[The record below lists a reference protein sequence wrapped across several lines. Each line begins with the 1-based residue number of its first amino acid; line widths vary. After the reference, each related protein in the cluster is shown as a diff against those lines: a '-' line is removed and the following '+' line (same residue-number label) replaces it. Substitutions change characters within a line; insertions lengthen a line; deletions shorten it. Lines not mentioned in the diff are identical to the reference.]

1 MVIFPTKSYIRKQAL
16 VNKIIVDLES
26 YYSIASKILPSI
38 KLGPV
43 KEYSESNIKIMES
56 LGRSYL
62 LYLKSEKKLV
72 SYHQMVVSDI
82 GRLSSATSAKV

>member
-26 YYSIASKILPSI
+26 YYSIASKILPPI
-38 KLGPV
+38 KLGSV
-43 KEYSESNIKIMES
+43 KEYSKYNIKIMES
-56 LGRSYL
+56 LGGSYL